1 MKAYSVGS
9 SMLLVLLL
17 VLGGVAPLGY
27 AQESMANQTTLPIL
41 KYDPP
46 PGFIEASYGN
56 FEDFS
61 SREVNGSIQ
70 IYPFRPFTG
79 NLQTAWQQTLL
90 RGWIDPMHEEASVAG
105 QPVFKSVKLEG
116 AQAVSIVQFVESN
129 TSLNKPHMRTLI
141 VANAAAAIID
151 VSAANNYCWQR
162 MMPGVDALFKSVSM
176 GTDVAD
182 VPPTGGSAVGSAAG
196 SGFSGIFMGF
206 KPKYTVNL
214 NGPVWSGTSPPAP
227 FFYIFSPDGRAYRTF
242 DATKVPRGGPETFDY
257 RSAASVD
264 PLNSGQYSVRGN
276 QIVMRFGRGSE
287 TVTGAMTSKD
297 AFVIYGVT
305 YSRQ

>member
-1 MKAYSVGS
+1 MKAYSVGL
-9 SMLLVLLL
+9 SMLLVLAGL
-17 VLGGVAPLGY
+17 APKGY
-27 AQESMANQTTLPIL
+27 TQEPMTNQAALPIL

-79 NLQTAWQQTLL
+79 NLAMAWQQTLL
-90 RGWIDPMHEEASVAG
+90 RSWIDPMHQEANVAG
-105 QPVFKSVKLEG
+105 QPAFKNVNMEG
-116 AQAVSIVQFVESN
+116 AQAMSIVSFMENN
-129 TSLNKPHMRTLI
+129 TGLMKPHMRTLI
-141 VANAAAAIID
+141 VANGAAAIID
-151 VSAANNYCWQR
+151 VSAANSYCWQR
-162 MMPGVDALFKSVSM
+162 IMPGVNALFKSVSL

-182 VPPTGGSAVGSAAG
+182 IPPAGGPDAAG
-196 SGFSGIFMGF
+196 GFAGIFMGF

-214 NGPVWSGTSPPAP
+214 NGPAWSGTYPPAP

-242 DATKVPRGGPETFDY
+242 DATKVPQGGPGMFNY
-257 RSAASVD
+257 GAAANVD
-264 PLNSGQYSVRGN
+264 PLNSGSFSVRGN

-287 TVTGAMTSKD
+287 TVMGEMISKD